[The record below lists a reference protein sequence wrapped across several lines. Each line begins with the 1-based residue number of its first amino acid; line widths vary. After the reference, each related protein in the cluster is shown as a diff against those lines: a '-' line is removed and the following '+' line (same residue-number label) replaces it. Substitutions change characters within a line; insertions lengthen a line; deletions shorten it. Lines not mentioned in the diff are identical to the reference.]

1 MAILQALCLLG
12 ATALAAASTFGADSQ
27 AVFSPREHA
36 FSRYDEGMFTPL
48 GDLSALS
55 STDFTRLE
63 HPAFPRYAVRVKQS
77 TFCDGKAQAYTGY
90 IDVSDARH
98 LFFYFFE
105 SRRDPDT
112 DDVIFWT
119 NGGPGA
125 SSSMGLFMELGP
137 CRVTSANS
145 TEPNPYSWNEHANV
159 FFVDQP
165 VGVGFSY
172 AEYGESVGTTF
183 EAADD
188 IAAFMAIFFEHF
200 TKFKGRALHLAGE
213 SYGGRYIPVFAAT
226 IYDKNAQL
234 VEAGITPINL
244 TSIMIGTHLLLRSR
258 NGCTD
263 FSTMFTSYYD
273 AQCSD
278 PTFPPVQGI
287 SYVCLLRS
295 CMGVPRCEQRY
306 KESCVD
312 KVDSIDCAAA
322 ASFCS
327 TAMSELFRDLNHY
340 DRARPC
346 KGAADIT
353 ECYPIMRHIGD
364 FLNSKRTQELLGV
377 DTSVRGNFSWHAP
390 SVGEAFRANLDH
402 YGFPAQYYIGAL
414 LERGIRTLIYV
425 GATDYICN
433 WIGNERMTLAL
444 EWSQQ
449 EAYRSAPLEEWTVEG
464 KAAGVTRSGGG
475 LTYAT
480 IAGAGHMAPYDK
492 PVESL
497 ELANKWLAGV
507 PL

>member
-1 MAILQALCLLG
+1 MMRLLSIG
-12 ATALAAASTFGADSQ
+12 VTPGLLVLGVLLFSASARQLNFATTVGSEAFAS
-27 AVFSPREHA
+27 
-36 FSRYDEGMFTPL
+36 YDDGLLTPL
-48 GDLSALS
+48 GDLSLLS
-55 STDFTRLE
+55 LSEYTTLT
-63 HPAFPRYAVRVKQS
+63 HPVFPRYSVRVKRS
-77 TFCDGKAQAYTGY
+77 DFCDGAVQAYTGY
-90 IDVSDARH
+90 IDVQARH

-105 SRRDPDT
+105 SRRDPDK

-137 CRVTSANS
+137 CRVTDANA
-145 TEPNPYSWNEHANV
+145 TESHPYSWNEHANV

-172 AEYGESVGTTF
+172 AEYGETVSTTF

-188 IAAFMAIFFEHF
+188 IAAFMTIFFEHF

-234 VEAGITPINL
+234 LEAGLTPINL
-244 TSIMIGTHLLLRSR
+244 TSVMIG

-263 FSTMFTSYYD
+263 FATMYPSYYD
-273 AQCSD
+273 AQCQD
-278 PTFPPVQGI
+278 PTFPAVQGI
-287 SYVCLLRS
+287 ADCVRMKQL
-295 CMGVPRCEQRY
+295 VPRCTKRY
-306 KESCVD
+306 QESCVEKTD
-312 KVDSIDCAAA
+312 GIDCAAA
-322 ASFCS
+322 VAFCN
-327 TAMSELFRDLNHY
+327 TAMSELFADLNHY

-353 ECYPIMRHIGD
+353 ECYPIVKNID
-364 FLNSKRTQELLGV
+364 DYLSNPDTQERLGV
-377 DTSVRGNFSWHAP
+377 DLAARGNFSHGTP
-390 SVGEAFRANLDH
+390 SVNLAFRQHLDH
-402 YGFPAQYYIGAL
+402 WGFPAQYYISAL
-414 LERGIRTLIYV
+414 LERGVRALIYV

-444 EWSQQ
+444 EWTKQEEFRSQ
-449 EAYRSAPLEEWTVEG
+449 PLTEWTVDG
-464 KAAGVTRSGGG
+464 QVAGVTRSGGG

-480 IAGAGHMAPYDK
+480 ISGAGHMAPYDK

-497 ELANKWLAGV
+497 ELANRWLAGET
-507 PL
+507 L

>member
-1 MAILQALCLLG
+1 MTILHSICLL
-12 ATALAAASTFGADSQ
+12 AAAALAAASYVGQT
-27 AVFSPREHA
+27 VFPQENA
-36 FSRYDEGMFTPL
+36 FSNYDNGMFTPL

-55 STDFTRLE
+55 STEFTRLL
-63 HPAFPRYAVRVKQS
+63 HPAFPRHAVRVKQS

-90 IDVSDARH
+90 IDVSEARH

-172 AEYGESVGTTF
+172 ADYGESVGTTF

-200 TKFKGRALHLAGE
+200 TKFQGRALHLAGE
-213 SYGGRYIPVFAAT
+213 SYGGRYIPVFAAR

-244 TSIMIGTHLLLRSR
+244 TSIMIG

-273 AQCSD
+273 AQCAD

-287 SYVCLLRS
+287 SDCVRMKQL
-295 CMGVPRCEQRY
+295 VPRCEQRFRD
-306 KESCVD
+306 SCVD

-322 ASFCS
+322 AEFCS

-353 ECYPIMRHIGD
+353 ECYPIMRHIGE

-377 DTSVRGNFSWHAP
+377 DSSVRGNFSWHAT

-402 YGFPAQYYIGAL
+402 YAFPAQYYIGAL
-414 LERGIRTLIYV
+414 LERGIRALIYV

-449 EAYRSAPLEEWTVEG
+449 GAFRSAPLEEWIVEG
-464 KAAGVTRSGGG
+464 KVAGVTRSGGG

-497 ELANKWLAGV
+497 ELANKWLAGT

>member
-1 MAILQALCLLG
+1 ML
-12 ATALAAASTFGADSQ
+12 ASTILTYVVSGLAFACASAGGEPASQ
-27 AVFSPREHA
+27 AIFTQNAYTE
-36 FSRYDEGMFTPL
+36 YDVGLFTPL
-48 GDLSALS
+48 GDLSLLS
-55 STDFTRLE
+55 TTEFTRLA
-63 HPAFPRYAVRVKQS
+63 HPAFPRHSARIKQS
-77 TFCDGKAQAYTGY
+77 HFCNETARAYSGY
-90 IDVSDARH
+90 IDVEARH

-105 SRRDPDT
+105 SRRNPDT
-112 DDVIFWT
+112 DDVVFWT

-137 CRVTSANS
+137 CRPTSANT
-145 TEPNPYSWNEHANV
+145 TETNPYSWNEHANV

-172 AEYGESVGTTF
+172 ADYGESVGTTM

-200 TKFKGRALHLAGE
+200 SSFKGRGLHLAGE
-213 SYGGRYIPVFAAT
+213 SYGGRYIPVFAAA

-234 VEAGITPINL
+234 IEAGVTPINL
-244 TSIMIGTHLLLRSR
+244 TSVMIG

-263 FSTMFTSYYD
+263 FATMFPSYYD
-273 AQCSD
+273 AQCAD
-278 PTFPPVQGI
+278 PTFPAVQGI
-287 SYVCLLRS
+287 SDCVKMKQL
-295 CMGVPRCEQRY
+295 VPRCEQRF
-306 KESCVD
+306 KDSCVD
-312 KVDSIDCAAA
+312 KVESIDCAAA

-327 TAMSELFRDLNHY
+327 TAMSDLFKDLNHY

-346 KGAADIT
+346 KGASDIT
-353 ECYPIMRHIGD
+353 ECYPIIRQIGE
-364 FLNSKRTQELLGV
+364 FLNNKGTQDLLGV
-377 DTSVRGNFSWHAP
+377 DSSRKGNFSHSTPDVNA
-390 SVGEAFRANLDH
+390 AFRANLDH
-402 YGFPAQYYIGAL
+402 YGFPAQFYIGAL
-414 LERGIRTLIYV
+414 LERGVRALIYV

-444 EWSQQ
+444 EWTGQ
-449 EAYRSAPLEEWTVEG
+449 EEFRADTLKEWIVDG
-464 KAAGVTRSGGG
+464 KPAGVVRSGGG

-497 ELANKWLAGV
+497 ELANRWLAGV